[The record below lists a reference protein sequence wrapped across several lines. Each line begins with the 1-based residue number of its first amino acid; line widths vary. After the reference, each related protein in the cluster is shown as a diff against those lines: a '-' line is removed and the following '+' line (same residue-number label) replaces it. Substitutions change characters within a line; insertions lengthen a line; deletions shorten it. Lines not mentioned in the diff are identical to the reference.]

1 MPMRMREAPPSR
13 ARMLARLPRIRLSKK
28 KGPVPALIAGPL
40 ILILLGA
47 GLFTAVKAAYGGFG
61 HYYTLTVDLPRAGQQ
76 MHLGSDVRIRGVHV
90 GTVSGIELAGSRARL
105 TLKMREEH
113 KVPASAEAV
122 VALKTLLGAKYVD
135 LRFDRY
141 AGPFLSDGARISQA
155 HVGPELEDALADG
168 TEVLE
173 AIGPNDLATVVME
186 LSKGARGHGGDV
198 ARGVA
203 ANEELSGLFARTL
216 GPQIE
221 SLRDF
226 EVTFGELEN
235 RGDDLNNL
243 ADALN
248 EGVPVYASPEAQ
260 ASLRAALEAIT
271 PFANDLADLLIFN
284 KRDWDRMIDAGDQVL
299 GAIAAR
305 PGGLRDLVVGLYRYV
320 FKLGGPPFQAKFL
333 MGSAAAGFV
342 NFIGGDDGEKNRRD
356 ICEALPE
363 EIRHEIEYCK
373 GIP

>member
-1 MPMRMREAPPSR
+1 MKIKQSPPSR
-13 ARMLARLPRIRLSKK
+13 ARILDLVPRIRLSKK
-28 KGPVPALIAGPL
+28 KGPVPALIVGPL

-61 HYYTLTVDLPRAGQQ
+61 NYYALTVDLPRAGQQ
-76 MHLGSDVRIRGVHV
+76 MHLGSDVRVRGVPV
-90 GTVSGIELAGSRARL
+90 GTVSRIELVGSRARL
-105 TLKMREEH
+105 TLKMKDQYR
-113 KVPASAEAV
+113 VPASAEAV

-135 LRFDRY
+135 LRFERFT
-141 AGPFLSDGARISQA
+141 GPYLADGGRIATA

-186 LSKGARGHGGDV
+186 LSRGARGHGEHV
-198 ARGVA
+198 ARGIE
-203 ANEELSGLFARTL
+203 ANEQLSGLFARTL

-226 EVTFGELEN
+226 KVTFGELED
-235 RGDDLNNL
+235 RGTDLNNL
-243 ADALN
+243 ADAIN
-248 EGVPVYASPEAQ
+248 EGVPVYASRQAQ
-260 ASLRAALEAIT
+260 ASLRAALEAVT
-271 PFANDLADLLIFN
+271 PFANDFADLLIFN
-284 KRDWDRMIDAGDQVL
+284 KRDWDRLMDAGDQVL

-305 PGGLRDLVVGLYRYV
+305 PDGLRDLVVGLYRYV

-342 NFIGGDDGEKNRRD
+342 NFIGGDDGEKNRRQ
-356 ICEALPE
+356 ICEGLPPD
-363 EIRHEIEYCK
+363 IRHSIPYCE